1 MARKPPLHSADELL
15 LPAVE
20 RTIAAVDPPESDD
33 ALCAVLRVLAGTLDR
48 MSNAERR
55 AMLGQTIP
63 AFQRALVELEDRR
76 RRRAG
81 PAAAPRVENPVD
93 AMRRSHAARR
103 LRGA

>member
-1 MARKPPLHSADELL
+1 
-15 LPAVE
+15 
-20 RTIAAVDPPESDD
+20 
-33 ALCAVLRVLAGTLDR
+33 
-48 MSNAERR
+48 
-55 AMLGQTIP
+55 MLGQTIP